1 EFVAEDSIPM
11 GRWKEAL
18 TSADLDREIGQRIGS
33 QDRMAWAEFSRTWAL
48 HVGGDLEASSAAARD
63 GLAIAER
70 IGDQRL
76 CTWMAASQ
84 ARVQMDL
91 GNPEAAREAALDA
104 VRRSREVDQI
114 VLTASAYGAMA
125 HVQIAS

>member
-1 EFVAEDSIPM
+1 MPGSAKPTPRSAIRADSGRCIAYGERRDFPPAIATGHEFVAEDSIPM

-63 GLAIAER
+63 G
-70 IGDQRL
+70 
-76 CTWMAASQ
+76 
-84 ARVQMDL
+84 
-91 GNPEAAREAALDA
+91 
-104 VRRSREVDQI
+104 
-114 VLTASAYGAMA
+114 
-125 HVQIAS
+125 